1 MSKQYDFSKDYE
13 RVITLGIVYYLYMKH
28 QEELDNQKEK
38 RKGRTQEG
46 MGETLPSRE
55 LQV

>member
-13 RVITLGIVYYLYMKH
+13 RVITIGIVYYLYMKH

-38 RKGRTQEG
+38 RKGRT
-46 MGETLPSRE
+46 PSRSS
-55 LQV
+55 